1 EALVDLASS
10 AATAEIVLRDAD
22 DTLLRAHVTSVPMA
36 DGGGVCLIVTPTEQM
51 TAAEEER
58 DTVRALRRGEI
69 DAVVVSETDD
79 DPKVLLLGAG
89 GRRYRLLV
97 EHMHDGAATLSSHGD
112 VLYANPRFAAML
124 GVAHGEIVGRRLT
137 DFLDPQHGPLIDA
150 LLAGRGGTSSQIE

>member
-1 EALVDLASS
+1 EQLLGQPFSRFVGAAEHASIEALLDLASS
-10 AATAEIVLRDAD
+10 SATAEILLRDAT

-36 DGGGVCLIVTPTEQM
+36 EGGGVCLIVTPSDRM

-58 DTVRALRRGEI
+58 DTVRAIPRGEI

-79 DPKVLLLGAG
+79 DPRVLLLGAA

-97 EHMHDGAATLSSHGD
+97 EHMHDGAVALSDRGD

-124 GVAHGEIVGRRLT
+124 GVSPDAIVGRRLT
-137 DFLDPQHGPLIDA
+137 D
-150 LLAGRGGTSSQIE
+150 